1 MLPFISKM
9 KNTTK
14 TIGISILLTLL
25 LTAAGG
31 YYEWINAIGG
41 IFLSVWF
48 LYLSRKNK
56 AEISMETYLIVPF
69 LLLFFYALS
78 SLYAVD
84 SGMAWTGVVK
94 KIVPFLFALCL
105 LFSPRESRKKLL
117 FLLPEIACFLTAFS
131 LLLSLIPALHPYIF
145 MAGRYAGTFGYA
157 NTYALFLF
165 LALLL
170 LISREKSTCVSELV
184 KKISMGLFL
193 IAGLFLTGSRYTWL
207 LCFVILIVYA
217 LHEKASR
224 KWMTGILS
232 ILAVSTVLA
241 GTIFRHTEAM
251 GRFFTTNLS
260 SLYGRFLY
268 WQDALTLIRKH
279 PFGMGYLGYFYKQTE
294 IQTGVYT
301 VRYVHNDLLQWVLD
315 IGLIPVLILLFFL
328 VRALLN
334 QKRKFFEKLL
344 LVTILIHSL
353 LEFDFEHTAIMCL
366 FVLILSC
373 SNDEF
378 SPRNTLSLRSPG
390 LLSVPVFL
398 GLFCLYF
405 SIPLSLYAA
414 ENTKSAAAIYPYYT
428 DALTTNLS
436 LEEDAD
442 TAKELAHRIL
452 KQNDTVSLAYDALAE
467 VAFLKNDFSAMTR
480 NKESAIRYN
489 KFDKNEYI
497 SYLSMLNEM
506 LTTDEFHTAALAK
519 MKNVL
524 SLIETNKNSVSPL
537 GKKIDD
543 KVDIDLPAEVVKEI
557 SEG

>member
-1 MLPFISKM
+1 M
-9 KNTTK
+9 KNK
-14 TIGISILLTLL
+14 TVLIGILFTLL
-25 LTAAGG
+25 LAAAGG
-31 YYEWINAIGG
+31 FYEWISAIGG
-41 IFLSVWF
+41 VFFSIYFLIFS
-48 LYLSRKNK
+48 KNRDVK
-56 AEISMETYLIVPF
+56 IPMETYLIFPF
-69 LLLFFYALS
+69 LLVLFYALS
-78 SLYAVD
+78 NLYAVD
-84 SGMAWTGVVK
+84 SGMAWTGAAK
-94 KIVPFLFALCL
+94 KSIPFLFAISLACL
-105 LFSPRESRKKLL
+105 PRESRRKLL
-117 FLLPEIACFLTAFS
+117 SFLPEIACLLTA
-131 LLLSLIPALHPYIF
+131 LSMLCAVVPALRPHIF
-145 MAGRYAGTFGYA
+145 MAGRFAGTFGYA
-157 NTYALFLF
+157 NTFALFLF

-170 LISREKSTCVSELV
+170 LVSRSKSGCISKSI
-184 KKISMGLFL
+184 KRIGMGLFL
-193 IAGLFLTGSRYTWL
+193 ITGLFLTGSRYTWL

-224 KWMTGILS
+224 KWMAG
-232 ILAVSTVLA
+232 ILAVLSLSTILA

-301 VRYVHNDLLQWVLD
+301 VRYVHNDLLQWILD
-315 IGLIPVLILLFFL
+315 IGLIPSLILLFFL
-328 VRALLN
+328 TRALFN
-334 QKRKFFEKLL
+334 QKRSFFEKLL
-344 LVTILIHSL
+344 LITILSHSL

-378 SPRNTLSLRSPG
+378 RLKNTLSLRSPG
-390 LLSVPVFL
+390 LHCASVLF

-414 ENTKSAAAIYPYYT
+414 EKTTAAAAIYPVYT
-428 DALTTNLS
+428 DAITANLS

-442 TAKELAHRIL
+442 TAKELALQIL

-467 VAFLKNDFSAMTR
+467 VAYLQNDFPTMIR
-480 NKESAIRYN
+480 NKEAAIQRN

-506 LTTDEFHTAALAK
+506 LATDEFHTLALAK
-519 MKNVL
+519 MKGVL
-524 SLIETNKNSVSPL
+524 SLIETNKKSVSAL
-537 GKKIDD
+537 GQKIHDQ
-543 KVDIDLPAEVVKEI
+543 VDIDLPSEVINEI
-557 SEG
+557 LTE

>member
-14 TIGISILLTLL
+14 IIGISILLTLL

-56 AEISMETYLIVPF
+56 AEISMETYVIVPF

-117 FLLPEIACFLTAFS
+117 FLLPEIACLLTAFS
-131 LLLSLIPALHPYIF
+131 LLVSLIPALHPYIF
-145 MAGRYAGTFGYA
+145 MAGRFAGTFGYA

-170 LISREKSTCVSELV
+170 LISREKSTCVFESV
-184 KKISMGLFL
+184 KKI
-193 IAGLFLTGSRYTWL
+193 
-207 LCFVILIVYA
+207 
-217 LHEKASR
+217 
-224 KWMTGILS
+224 
-232 ILAVSTVLA
+232 
-241 GTIFRHTEAM
+241 
-251 GRFFTTNLS
+251 
-260 SLYGRFLY
+260 
-268 WQDALTLIRKH
+268 
-279 PFGMGYLGYFYKQTE
+279 GMGYLGYFYKQTE

-315 IGLIPVLILLFFL
+315 IGLIPTLILLFFL
-328 VRALLN
+328 VRALFN

-353 LEFDFEHTAIMCL
+353 LEFDFEHTAILCL

-390 LLSVPVFL
+390 LLSVPVLL

-414 ENTKSAAAIYPYYT
+414 ENTKSAANIYPFYT
-428 DALTTNLS
+428 DALTANLS

-442 TAKELAHRIL
+442 TAKELAHKIL